1 MSLEIFRAGKRKDG
15 NGTEI
20 DFSESMLA
28 ASAASYDP
36 AIHEAPLVLGHPK
49 HNDPAYGWVASLF
62 ADGPTLRCEPRQVEA
77 EFSELVSQGRYK
89 KISASFYLP
98 GSPHHPIPES
108 KVPYLRHVGFLGAQP
123 PVIKGMANPE
133 FCEFGEAD
141 DEGIF
146 FCEEDLANVASDL
159 SRLFRGLRDWLL
171 EKEGVEAADR
181 VIPSWSIDALT
192 RTELSLRFRGVAEEI
207 AGGMRQGAERT
218 IYSEESPMPTELEAR
233 EASLLQ
239 RETAIAQKEALIYC
253 EGLLAEG
260 RGGIAGIKSQAV
272 ALLSQSAESTVEFAE
287 AETPV
292 STLVRQILEAF
303 PKDVVFGEV
312 APASTDAKPGK
323 LDSKQLKGKALALMA
338 KMKAEGNPIEWSE
351 AVRMVAKENGM
362 EEPE

>member
-1 MSLEIFRAGKRKDG
+1 MLEIFRAGKRRDG
-15 NGTEI
+15 RGTEI
-20 DFSESMLA
+20 DFSESMVA
-28 ASAASYDP
+28 ASAAIYDP

-62 ADGPTLRCEPRQVEA
+62 ADGPAMRCEPRQVAA
-77 EFSELVSQGRYK
+77 EFSEWVAEGRYK

-98 GSPHHPIPES
+98 GSPHHPIPGS
-108 KVPYLRHVGFLGAQP
+108 DVPYLRHVGFLGAQP
-123 PVIKGMANPE
+123 PVIKGMSDPE
-133 FCEFGEAD
+133 FCEFSESDA
-141 DEGIF
+141 EGIL
-146 FCEEDLANVASDL
+146 FCEQDLADLTSDL
-159 SRLFRGLRDWLL
+159 GRVFQGLRDWFL
-171 EKEGVEAADR
+171 EEQGAEVADR
-181 VIPSWSIDALT
+181 IIPSWAIDQ
-192 RTELSLRFRGVAEEI
+192 LSRREIWLRVE
-207 AGGMRQGAERT
+207 AEREALREAVEQSPKQS
-218 IYSEESPMPTELEAR
+218 IYSEELPMPTELEAR

-253 EGLLAEG
+253 EGLMAQG

-287 AETPV
+287 SETPV